1 LRIGIRSLAG
11 HGSGGPPCGKR
22 CETVKAQ
29 LVIGFLLLPVVA
41 CSSSSSP
48 STADNSPTG
57 ANANTPICQHANG
70 ALNDSLN
77 TMSEG
82 AARDI
87 EPSIAA
93 LQAAARLF
101 QEDAKSGDPQ
111 VVQLARLA
119 IAGIQQEIEHIRSA
133 GTLAIIDQEGLASK
147 FTDATIALGNYCG

>member
-1 LRIGIRSLAG
+1 
-11 HGSGGPPCGKR
+11 
-22 CETVKAQ
+22 VKAQ
-29 LVIGFLLLPVVA
+29 LVIGSSLLFAVFA
-41 CSSSSSP
+41 CSSTSSP
-48 STADNSPTG
+48 SSAETSSTG

-93 LQAAARLF
+93 LLAAARLF
-101 QEDAKSGDPQ
+101 EGDAKSGDAQ
-111 VVQLARLA
+111 VVQLARQT
-119 IAGIQQEIEHIRSA
+119 IEGIQEEIEHIGAA
-133 GTLAIIDQEGLASK
+133 GTLAIIDQEGLAPK